1 MPPASP
7 DNIIVHDSL
16 FSGEDLNKMLSFCK
30 SQTTWSNSIFYSSGK
45 LQTYPDEKTNFHN
58 ATPEV
63 FNLFVNILNIIK
75 DKIEWS
81 YGTRVVPKKNEAIR
95 RWSPGEFQD
104 VHADSELATGEF
116 ISLQYITDEDQNIDE
131 SEHSLPNDFVDFSS
145 VFYINDDYKGGELFF
160 PEYDVKIKAK
170 SGSFITWPSNAKY
183 LHGVDKVID
192 GYRYTI
198 PSMWYSEKAVLL
210 NSIKSFKCARS
221 ISEENYNNK
230 FVKTSVL

>member
-63 FNLFVNILNIIK
+63 FNLFVNILNLIK

-81 YGTRVVPKKNEAIR
+81 YGTRVVPKENEAIR

-104 VHADSELATGEF
+104 VHADSELSTGEF

-160 PEYDVKIKAK
+160 PEYDIKIKAK

-183 LHGVDKVID
+183 LHGVNKVID

-221 ISEENYNNK
+221 ISKENYSNK

>member
-1 MPPASP
+1 MTPASP
-7 DNIIVHDSL
+7 NNIIVHDSL

-75 DKIEWS
+75 NKIERS

-183 LHGVDKVID
+183 LHGVNKVID

-221 ISEENYNNK
+221 ISEENYKNK

>member
-45 LQTYPDEKTNFHN
+45 LQTYPDEKTNFYN

-81 YGTRVVPKKNEAIR
+81 YGTRVVPKENEAIR

-160 PEYDVKIKAK
+160 PEYDIKIKAK

-183 LHGVDKVID
+183 LHGVNKVID

-221 ISEENYNNK
+221 ISEENYSNK